1 MPDPLASAKT
11 ELKKRNQ
18 RANWSRLL
26 LRPIHLNDGTVLKTL
41 KDAAVRILELPAA
54 PPSQLAA
61 QRIIDSALGEGELIA
76 TEIAVRLALLE
87 SRRTQTKP
95 EGLKSL
101 LPSLTE
107 VRAAN
112 TD

>member
-26 LRPIHLNDGTVLKTL
+26 LRPIHLDDGTVLKTL

-87 SRRTQTKP
+87 SRTQTKP
-95 EGLKSL
+95 EGVKSL